1 LVSLSQRYYN
11 PYQCAPLLY
20 TRNLWMSGVDEFIA
34 PGENGGEAKK
44 KKISL
49 YQWIHLSPDQRSEY
63 LFKYARGITED
74 EVKDMKEFDD
84 PLRSVISVSY
94 CVDTQAIT
102 DYALA
107 KTVPRK
113 LGMPHGVH
121 GMIQKCANGKFEVAW
136 KRVIGCGSG
145 KDLELEHVQYLVDH
159 HHADVAWKEADL
171 PDTLSPKERYDREE
185 KVEKEN
191 LESMRKALCSGK
203 VDVLSEE
210 GKAFI
215 VGCGLKWHMLA
226 EDEKSSKSINNLQVD
241 AKVMEK
247 WPQVYMNH
255 MKKWNHEDF
264 TNADIKWED
273 RVKSDH
279 NDIVEK
285 LGLHLFWAGSEGG
298 HPEKDYLLKNCR
310 WEGQVEQY
318 MVLES
323 NAEWMA
329 ARQLLGLA
337 SLKDARRK
345 PPPKEKK

>member
-1 LVSLSQRYYN
+1 MN
-11 PYQCAPLLY
+11 
-20 TRNLWMSGVDEFIA
+20 GVDEFVA

-44 KKISL
+44 KKVTL
-49 YQWIHLSPDQRSEY
+49 YQWIHLTPDERSEY
-63 LFKYARGITED
+63 LFKYARGVTED
-74 EVKDMKEFDD
+74 EIKDIKAFDD

-121 GMIQKCANGKFEVAW
+121 GMIQKCVDGKFEVQW

-159 HHADVAWKEADL
+159 DHPDVAWKEDSGL
-171 PDTLSPKERYDREE
+171 ESLSATARYKKENEIE
-185 KVEKEN
+185 QEN
-191 LESMRKALCSGK
+191 LENMRKALCSGK
-203 VDVLSEE
+203 LEVLTEE

-215 VGCGLKWHMLA
+215 IGCGLKWHVLA
-226 EDEKSSKSINNLQVD
+226 EDQQSSKTVHNLGVGNAEMQRWP
-241 AKVMEK
+241 EK
-247 WPQVYMNH
+247 YMNH
-255 MKKWNHEDF
+255 MKKWNDAAF
-264 TNADIKWED
+264 KDVPWED
-273 RVKSDH
+273 RSKAEYK
-279 NDIVEK
+279 DIHER
-285 LGLHLFWAGSEGG
+285 LGLHLFWAGPEGG
-298 HPEKDYLLKNCR
+298 HNTEDYMIRNCR
-310 WEGQVEQY
+310 WEGRVDQY

-337 SLKDARRK
+337 SLKDSRRK
-345 PPPKEKK
+345 PPPKEKN